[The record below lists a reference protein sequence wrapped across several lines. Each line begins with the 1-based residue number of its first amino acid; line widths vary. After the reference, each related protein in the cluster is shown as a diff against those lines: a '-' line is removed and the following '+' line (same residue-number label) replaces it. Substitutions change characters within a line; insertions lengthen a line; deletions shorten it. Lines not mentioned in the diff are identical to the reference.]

1 MELKDIKSRKKL
13 VNYFAEHGFR
23 NGAEIGVS
31 TGLFSCYMLRTIP
44 ELNLLSIDSW
54 PDDAGYRRDT
64 KKDKETAIRRLSEYP
79 KCNVIEQTSMMAACD
94 VPEGSLDF
102 VYIDGDHSFDA
113 VICDLVEWTKRVK
126 PGGIVSGHDYIR
138 RYPGLKKAVDTY
150 VEFHKYALHLT
161 EPQRKGADKY
171 ISYFFVKK

>member
-13 VNYFAEHGFR
+13 VDYFAEHGFKK
-23 NGAEIGVS
+23 GAEIGVS
-31 TGLFSCYMLRTIP
+31 TGLFSRHMLRTIP

-54 PDDAGYRRDT
+54 PDDAGYRRNT
-64 KKDKETAIRRLSEYP
+64 KKVRETAIRRLSEYP
-79 KCNVIEQTSMMAACD
+79 GCKIIEQTSMRAACD

-102 VYIDGDHSFDA
+102 VYIDGAHYFNA
-113 VICDLVEWTKRVK
+113 VICDLIEWTKRVR

-138 RYPGLKKAVDTY
+138 RYPGLKKAVDIY
-150 VEFHKYALHLT
+150 VEFHKYTLYLT

-171 ISYFFVKK
+171 ISYFFVKR